1 MTAQGYFSNWTNN
14 TVDRD
19 SSSLFTT
26 PDKHSELEYE
36 VIDNPEIG
44 EFYCCPKSYFER
56 NGTQTPQLIE
66 GFLNKELIK
75 SDPKLFKE
83 LYIKLLRHACL
94 TPDKECAADAIANV
108 LYSEF
113 DEEYEVI
120 NFLDK
125 EGLLDLT
132 TDWLDIV
139 YSQGYQVD

>member
-1 MTAQGYFSNWTNN
+1 MTAQGYFSKWFNHT
-14 TVDRD
+14 DEL
-19 SSSLFTT
+19 SSSLLAPTEPLPNIEFTV
-26 PDKHSELEYE
+26 LE
-36 VIDNPEIG
+36 DPEINS
-44 EFYCCPKSYFER
+44 FYCCPKSYFER
-56 NGTQTPQLIE
+56 NGAQTPQLIE
-66 GFLNKELIK
+66 GFLNKELVE